1 MHSVQPVII
10 QPRVIVVDVSAQCAD
25 ASLLDAAG
33 GAIYGAYH
41 YDAAAPFADGNG
53 TLCYQV
59 YPLAITPLRPTPGF
73 SAERALGDRN
83 PSTGMPLA
91 VAYLDTIAERY
102 GPPQEFPAMTVADPA
117 DYRQAYADILNDC
130 QRGAFKRLPLWATEA
145 MQQKTLRVR
154 QKHSAAGKMAPES
167 FLIDY
172 IAADGS
178 RGCFGID
185 MRNHVD
191 KSLPRPACASGWS
204 TPAEIL
210 QAVEKQFSRC
220 ADIRREDYQAFEVP
234 VHGRL
239 LREAFFWAEDIG
251 QDEALQVRG
260 NAAGTCFTVFYLNRQ
275 GRPCKVELK
284 VALHGA
290 ARLAGTIDWL
300 DIVVAIEQE
309 CAGYPGF
316 DLDRYRVV
324 DVSNGIRS
332 QRELFLPHSRVDV
345 RQAA

>member
-10 QPRVIVVDVSAQCAD
+10 RPRVIVVDISAQCAD
-25 ASLLDAAG
+25 AALLDAAG

-53 TLCYQV
+53 ALCYQV
-59 YPLAITPLRPTPGF
+59 YPLAITPLRQAHGF
-73 SAERALGDRN
+73 SAQRALGGKN
-83 PSTGMPLA
+83 PVTGMPLA
-91 VAYLDTIAERY
+91 LAYLDTIAERF
-102 GPPQEFPAMTVADPA
+102 GPPQEFPAVAVDNPA
-117 DYRQAYADILNDC
+117 DYQQAYADLLNDC
-130 QRGAFKRLPLWATEA
+130 RQGAFNRLPLWATQA
-145 MQQKTLRVR
+145 RRHKTLRVR
-154 QKHSAAGKMAPES
+154 QKRSAAGKMAPES

-234 VHGRL
+234 MQGRL
-239 LREAFFWAEDIG
+239 LRENFFWADDIG
-251 QDEALQVRG
+251 QDEVLQVRG
-260 NAAGTCFTVFYLNRQ
+260 NAAGGCFTVSYLNHQ
-275 GRPCKVELK
+275 GRPCEVELK

-290 ARLAGTIDWL
+290 ARLAGAIDWL

-316 DLDRYRVV
+316 DLGRYRVAE
-324 DVSNGIRS
+324 VSDGVRS
-332 QRELFLPHSRVDV
+332 QRELFLPHSRADV

>member
-1 MHSVQPVII
+1 MHSVQPVVIR
-10 QPRVIVVDVSAQCAD
+10 PRVIVVDVSAQCAD
-25 ASLLDAAG
+25 AALLDAAG

-59 YPLAITPLRPTPGF
+59 YPLAITPLRQTPGF
-73 SAERALGDRN
+73 SAERALGDKN
-83 PSTGMPLA
+83 PGTGMPLA
-91 VAYLDTIAERY
+91 LAYLDTIAERF
-102 GPPQEFPAMTVADPA
+102 GPPQEFPAVTVNDPA

-130 QRGAFKRLPLWATEA
+130 QRGAFNRLPLWAIQA
-145 MQQKTLRVR
+145 RQHKTLRVR

-185 MRNHVD
+185 MRNHAD

-220 ADIRREDYQAFEVP
+220 ADIRREDYQAFDVP

-239 LREAFFWAEDIG
+239 LRERFFWAEDIG
-251 QDEALQVRG
+251 PDEVLHVRG
-260 NAAGTCFTVFYLNRQ
+260 NAAGARFTVFYLNQQ
-275 GRPCKVELK
+275 GRPCEVALK

-290 ARLAGTIDWL
+290 ARLAGMIDWL

-316 DLDRYRVV
+316 DLHRYRVA
-324 DVSNGIRS
+324 DVSDGVRS
-332 QRELFLPHSRVDV
+332 QRELFLPQRRADL

>member
-1 MHSVQPVII
+1 MHPVQPVII

-25 ASLLDAAG
+25 AALLDAAG

-53 TLCYQV
+53 TLCHQV
-59 YPLAITPLRPTPGF
+59 YPLAITPLRETPGF
-73 SAERALGDRN
+73 SAERALGHKN
-83 PSTGMPLA
+83 PSTGLPLA
-91 VAYLDTIAERY
+91 LTYLDVIAERF
-102 GPPQEFPAMTVADPA
+102 GPPQVFPAVTVADPA
-117 DYRQAYADILNDC
+117 SYREVYADILNAC
-130 QRGAFKRLPLWATEA
+130 QRGGFNRLPLWAIQA
-145 MQQKTLRVR
+145 KRHKTLRVR
-154 QKHSAAGKMAPES
+154 QRPAAAGKFAPES

-191 KSLPRPACASGWS
+191 NSLPRPACASGWS

-220 ADIRREDYQAFEVP
+220 ADIRRDDYQAFEVP
-234 VHGRL
+234 VHGKL
-239 LREAFFWAEDIG
+239 LREGFFWADDIG
-251 QDEALQVRG
+251 GDEVLQVRG
-260 NAAGTCFTVFYLNRQ
+260 NAAGNRFTVFYQNRQ
-275 GRPCKVELK
+275 GQPCEVDLK
-284 VALHGA
+284 VALHGT
-290 ARLAGTIDWL
+290 ARLAGVIDWL

-309 CAGYPGF
+309 SAAYPGF
-316 DLDRYRVV
+316 DLSRYRVV
-324 DVSNGIRS
+324 EVSDGVRT
-332 QRELFLPHSRVDV
+332 QRELFLPQPPAEV

>member
-1 MHSVQPVII
+1 MHPVQPLII

-25 ASLLDAAG
+25 AALLDAAG

-41 YDAAAPFADGNG
+41 YDAAAPFADANG
-53 TLCYQV
+53 ALCYQV

-73 SAERALGDRN
+73 SAERALGARN
-83 PSTGMPLA
+83 PKSGLPLA
-91 VAYLDTIAERY
+91 LAYLDEIAERF
-102 GPPQEFPAMTVADPA
+102 GAPQVFPDVVVADPA
-117 DYRQAYADILNDC
+117 SYREVYAGLLNEC
-130 QRGAFKRLPLWATEA
+130 QRGGAFNRLPLWASQA
-145 MQQKTLRVR
+145 SRHKTLRVR
-154 QKHSAAGKMAPES
+154 QRASSAGKSAPES
-167 FLIDY
+167 LLIDY

-210 QAVEKQFSRC
+210 RAVEKQFSRC
-220 ADIRREDYQAFEVP
+220 ADIRREDYQTYEVP
-234 VHGRL
+234 VHGKL
-239 LREAFFWAEDIG
+239 LRESFFWADDIAP
-251 QDEALQVRG
+251 DEVLRVRARAG
-260 NAAGTCFTVFYLNRQ
+260 NAYTVSYPNAQ
-275 GRPCKVELK
+275 GQACEIELK

-290 ARLAGTIDWL
+290 ARLAGAIEWL

-309 CAGYPGF
+309 CAAYPGF
-316 DLDRYRVV
+316 DPERYRVV
-324 DVSNGIRS
+324 EISDGLRV
-332 QRELFLPHSRVDV
+332 QREMFLPQIPVEV